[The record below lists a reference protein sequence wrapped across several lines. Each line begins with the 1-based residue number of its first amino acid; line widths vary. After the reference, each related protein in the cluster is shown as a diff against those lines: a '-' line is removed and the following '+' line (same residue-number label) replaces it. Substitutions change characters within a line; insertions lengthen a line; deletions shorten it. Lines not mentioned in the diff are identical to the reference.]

1 MGKNMFSCETL
12 MVLTSGT
19 EEQASDPGS
28 AGVPPVLPCRPGQEG
43 TLPALPGASVRRFH
57 PRCRVVAGT
66 LLPVEG
72 KMPSLPG
79 EKGIVMTMF
88 LTDIGK
94 RVMILAVKSK
104 NETC

>member
-1 MGKNMFSCETL
+1 MGKNMFSCGML
-12 MVLTSGT
+12 LDRQYS
-19 EEQASDPGS
+19 
-28 AGVPPVLPCRPGQEG
+28 
-43 TLPALPGASVRRFH
+43 
-57 PRCRVVAGT
+57 VAGFIC
-66 LLPVEG
+66 PVEG